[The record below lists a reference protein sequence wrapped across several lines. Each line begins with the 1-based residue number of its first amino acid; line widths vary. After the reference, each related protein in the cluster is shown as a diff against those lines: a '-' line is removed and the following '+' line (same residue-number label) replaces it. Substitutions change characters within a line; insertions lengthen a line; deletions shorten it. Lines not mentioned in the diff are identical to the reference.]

1 MKLVE
6 LIGKLVILGA
16 VAAMGFHLVKN
27 NRIITT
33 NLLKTPGLFDT
44 KEVKMPA
51 DRPIKKHK
59 LILSRVMLYIIGSS
73 FVLAG
78 VIGAVVHL
86 RRFFE
91 GAT

>member
-1 MKLVE
+1 MELAE

-33 NLLKTPGLFDT
+33 NLLKNASIFDT
-44 KEVKMPA
+44 KEVKRPA
-51 DRPIKKHK
+51 DRPIKGHK
-59 LILSRVMLYIIGSS
+59 WILSRVMLYIIGFG
-73 FVLAG
+73 FVLGG
-78 VIGAVVHL
+78 VIGAVIHL

-91 GAT
+91 